1 MKRLDS
7 RTADSRTLGALAA
20 IGSALG
26 FATLS
31 LWGKFA
37 PLVGLNI
44 QTFLAWRF
52 ALTALA
58 LLPFVT
64 KGLPATE
71 RWRQIAFGGAYIVQT
86 LIYFT
91 ALGQTS
97 ASVAVLLLYL
107 APAFVVLYEW
117 LLGTR
122 PKAAQLIGLALS
134 SLGLVVIVGLPSPSD
149 GTLLGFGLAALSGAC
164 YGGFLVASGRLF
176 PNANSLSLTAHTSF
190 GSASG
195 LIVLG
200 LTSQSLTIPQ
210 NIEAWGVVLGAVVF
224 STVLAVPLMFR
235 ATQLLGATSASLLLT
250 LEPLF
255 VTGLALVFLG
265 EGLSVSKVIGGALIL
280 TGALLAQQKASSNEV
295 NRSAA

>member
-1 MKRLDS
+1 MTRV
-7 RTADSRTLGALAA
+7 DSRTLGALAA
-20 IGSALG
+20 VGSALG

-31 LWGKFA
+31 LWGKAA
-37 PLVGLNI
+37 PLVGLNV

-52 ALTALA
+52 ALTALL
-58 LLPFVT
+58 LLPFIT
-64 KGLPATE
+64 RGLPSIE
-71 RWRQIAFGGAYIVQT
+71 RWRQFAFGGAYIVQT

-91 ALGQTS
+91 ALQQTS
-97 ASVAVLLLYL
+97 ASVASLLLYL
-107 APAFVVLYEW
+107 APTFVVLYEW

-122 PKAAQLIGLALS
+122 PTTAQLSGLALA
-134 SLGLVVIVGLPSPSD
+134 SLGLIVIVGLPSPSD
-149 GTLLGFGLAALSGAC
+149 GTLLGFALAALSGAC

-176 PNANSLSLTAHTSF
+176 PRANSLSLTTHASL

-200 LTSQSLTIPQ
+200 LATQSLTVPSGL
-210 NIEAWGVVLGAVVF
+210 EAWSVVLGAVVF
-224 STVLAVPLMFR
+224 STVLAVPLMFQ

-265 EGLSVSKVIGGALIL
+265 EGLSLSKVIGGALIV
-280 TGALLAQQKASSNEV
+280 TGALLAQRKTI
-295 NRSAA
+295 

>member
-1 MKRLDS
+1 M
-7 RTADSRTLGALAA
+7 DSRTLGALAA
-20 IGSALG
+20 VGSALG

-31 LWGKFA
+31 LWGKAA
-37 PLVGLNI
+37 PLVGLNV

-52 ALTALA
+52 ALTALL
-58 LLPFVT
+58 LLPFIT
-64 KGLPATE
+64 RGLPSIE
-71 RWRQIAFGGAYIVQT
+71 RWRQFAFGGAYIVQT

-91 ALGQTS
+91 ALQQTS
-97 ASVAVLLLYL
+97 ASVASLLLYL
-107 APAFVVLYEW
+107 APTFVVLYEW

-122 PKAAQLIGLALS
+122 PTTAQLSGLALA
-134 SLGLVVIVGLPSPSD
+134 SLGLIVIVGLPSPSD
-149 GTLLGFGLAALSGAC
+149 GTLLGFALAALSGAC

-176 PNANSLSLTAHTSF
+176 PRANSLSLTTHASL

-200 LTSQSLTIPQ
+200 LATQSLTVPSGL
-210 NIEAWGVVLGAVVF
+210 EAWSVVLGAVVF
-224 STVLAVPLMFR
+224 STVLAVPLMFQ

-265 EGLSVSKVIGGALIL
+265 EGLSLSKVIGGALIV
-280 TGALLAQQKASSNEV
+280 TGALLAQRKTI
-295 NRSAA
+295 

>member
-1 MKRLDS
+1 M
-7 RTADSRTLGALAA
+7 DSRTLGALAA
-20 IGSALG
+20 VGSALG

-31 LWGKFA
+31 LWGKAA
-37 PLVGLNI
+37 PLVGLNV

-52 ALTALA
+52 ALTALL
-58 LLPFVT
+58 LLPFIT
-64 KGLPATE
+64 RGLPSIE
-71 RWRQIAFGGAYIVQT
+71 RWRQFAFGGAYIVQT

-91 ALGQTS
+91 ALQQTS
-97 ASVAVLLLYL
+97 ASVASLLLYL
-107 APAFVVLYEW
+107 APTFVVLYEW

-122 PKAAQLIGLALS
+122 PTTAQLSGLALA
-134 SLGLVVIVGLPSPSD
+134 SLGLIVIVGLPSPSD
-149 GTLLGFGLAALSGAC
+149 GTLLGFALAALSGAC

-176 PNANSLSLTAHTSF
+176 PRANSLSLTTHASL

-200 LTSQSLTIPQ
+200 LATQSLTVPSGL
-210 NIEAWGVVLGAVVF
+210 EAWSVVLGAVVF
-224 STVLAVPLMFR
+224 STVLAVPLMFQ

-265 EGLSVSKVIGGALIL
+265 EGLSLSKVIGGALIV
-280 TGALLAQQKASSNEV
+280 TGALLAQRKSI
-295 NRSAA
+295 

>member
-1 MKRLDS
+1 MTRV
-7 RTADSRTLGALAA
+7 DSRTLGALAA
-20 IGSALG
+20 VGSALG

-31 LWGKFA
+31 LWGKAA
-37 PLVGLNI
+37 PLVGLNV

-52 ALTALA
+52 ALTALL
-58 LLPFVT
+58 LLPFIT
-64 KGLPATE
+64 RGLPSIE
-71 RWRQIAFGGAYIVQT
+71 RWRQFAFGGAYIVQT

-91 ALGQTS
+91 ALQQTS
-97 ASVAVLLLYL
+97 ASVASLLLYL
-107 APAFVVLYEW
+107 APTFVVLYEW

-122 PKAAQLIGLALS
+122 PTTAQLSGLALA
-134 SLGLVVIVGLPSPSD
+134 SLGLIVIVGLPSPSD
-149 GTLLGFGLAALSGAC
+149 GTLLGFALAALSGAC

-176 PNANSLSLTAHTSF
+176 PRANSLSLTAHASL

-200 LTSQSLTIPQ
+200 LATQSLTVPSGL
-210 NIEAWGVVLGAVVF
+210 EAWSVVLGAVVF
-224 STVLAVPLMFR
+224 STVLAVPLMFQ

-265 EGLSVSKVIGGALIL
+265 EGLSLSKVIGGALIV
-280 TGALLAQQKASSNEV
+280 TGALLAQRKSI
-295 NRSAA
+295 

>member
-1 MKRLDS
+1 MTRV
-7 RTADSRTLGALAA
+7 DSRTLGALAA
-20 IGSALG
+20 VGSALG

-31 LWGKFA
+31 LWGKAA
-37 PLVGLNI
+37 PLVGLNV

-52 ALTALA
+52 ALTALL
-58 LLPFVT
+58 LLPFIT
-64 KGLPATE
+64 RGLPSIE
-71 RWRQIAFGGAYIVQT
+71 RWRQFAFGGAYIVQT

-91 ALGQTS
+91 ALQQTS
-97 ASVAVLLLYL
+97 ASVASLLLYL
-107 APAFVVLYEW
+107 APTFVVLYEW

-122 PKAAQLIGLALS
+122 PTTAQLSGLALA
-134 SLGLVVIVGLPSPSD
+134 SLGLIVIVGLPSPSD
-149 GTLLGFGLAALSGAC
+149 GTLLGFALAALSGAC

-176 PNANSLSLTAHTSF
+176 LRANSLSLTTHASL

-200 LTSQSLTIPQ
+200 LATQSLTVPSGL
-210 NIEAWGVVLGAVVF
+210 EAWSVVLGAVVF
-224 STVLAVPLMFR
+224 STVLAVPLMFQ

-265 EGLSVSKVIGGALIL
+265 EGLSLSKVIGGALIV
-280 TGALLAQQKASSNEV
+280 TGALLAQRKTI
-295 NRSAA
+295 

>member
-1 MKRLDS
+1 MTRV
-7 RTADSRTLGALAA
+7 DSRTLGALAA
-20 IGSALG
+20 VGSALG

-31 LWGKFA
+31 LWGKAA
-37 PLVGLNI
+37 PLVGLNV

-52 ALTALA
+52 ALTALL
-58 LLPFVT
+58 LLPFIT
-64 KGLPATE
+64 RGLPSIE
-71 RWRQIAFGGAYIVQT
+71 RWRQFAFGGAYIVQT

-91 ALGQTS
+91 ALQQTS
-97 ASVAVLLLYL
+97 ASVASLLLYL
-107 APAFVVLYEW
+107 APTFVVLYEW

-122 PKAAQLIGLALS
+122 PTTAQLSGLALA
-134 SLGLVVIVGLPSPSD
+134 SLGLIVIVGLPSPSD
-149 GTLLGFGLAALSGAC
+149 GTLLGFALAALSGAC

-176 PNANSLSLTAHTSF
+176 PRANSLSLTTHASL

-200 LTSQSLTIPQ
+200 LATQSLTVPSGL
-210 NIEAWGVVLGAVVF
+210 EAWSVVLGAVVF
-224 STVLAVPLMFR
+224 STVLAVPLMFQ

-265 EGLSVSKVIGGALIL
+265 EGLSLSKVIGGALIV
-280 TGALLAQQKASSNEV
+280 TGALLAQRKSI
-295 NRSAA
+295 

>member
-1 MKRLDS
+1 MKP
-7 RTADSRTLGALAA
+7 ADSRTLGALAA
-20 IGSALG
+20 VGSALG
-26 FATLS
+26 FATIA

-37 PLVGLNI
+37 PLAGLNV

-52 ALTALA
+52 ALTALM
-58 LLPFVT
+58 LLPFIT
-64 KGLPATE
+64 RAMPPLE
-71 RWRQIAFGGAYIVQT
+71 RWRQFAFGGAYIVQT

-97 ASVAVLLLYL
+97 ASVASLLLYL

-122 PKAAQLIGLALS
+122 PSAAQLIGLALA

-176 PNANSLSLTAHTSF
+176 PRAGSLSLTAHASL

-195 LIVLG
+195 LVALG
-200 LTSQSLTIPQ
+200 LVTQSLNVPQ
-210 NIEAWGVVLGAVVF
+210 NLEAWGVVLGAVVF
-224 STVLAVPLMFR
+224 STVLAIPLMFR
-235 ATQLLGATSASLLLT
+235 ATQVLGATTASLLLT

-255 VTGLALVFLG
+255 VVVLALVFLG
-265 EGLSVSKVIGGALIL
+265 EQLSVSKVVGGALIL
-280 TGALLAQQKASSNEV
+280 AGALLAQYKVKQ
-295 NRSAA
+295 